1 MKYQILLL
9 LKATSKWL
17 GLSKAYR
24 DRIFTEFVYPLF
36 LRFTD
41 DLKIQL
47 FNSEAFHAGV
57 SDIINIET
65 EKIETYYRFVQELKS
80 SKIFSEEYFELR
92 DTVVGIENGFRK
104 FNEELK
110 KEKNYGMN

>member
-24 DRIFTEFVYPLF
+24 DKIFTDVVYPLF
-36 LRFTD
+36 LQFTNE
-41 DLKIQL
+41 LKIQL
-47 FNSEAFHAGV
+47 FNAEAFHATV
-57 SDIINIET
+57 SDVIIIET
-65 EKIETYYRFVQELKS
+65 ESAESYYSFLQQLKS
-80 SKIFSEEYFELR
+80 SRIFSEEYFELQ
-92 DTVVGIENGFRK
+92 DIIAGVENGFRK

-110 KEKNYGMN
+110 KEKALIMN